1 MLNELMQRHAAE
13 VTELFDAFMNTTLI
27 TVAVIAVISLI
38 IAIIVGSSSDSEI
51 VGSMIFMLGLA
62 IATVTVCAL
71 AINNM
76 QTIQDTREAS
86 GEELKAVLTDEY
98 SLTVDNSETALEN
111 LLLQGEVTAK
121 NSDDEVIKISI
132 ESYNDEYHVFSDGTK
147 LEPVL

>member
-13 VTELFDAFMNTTLI
+13 VTELFDTFMNTTLI

-71 AINNM
+71 AVNNM
-76 QTIQDTREAS
+76 QTVQDTREAS

-98 SLTVDNSETALEN
+98 SLTVDNSETALET